1 MSAAARWTRFVAVGD
16 SFTEGLDDPRGDGTH
31 RGWADRIAEELAE
44 QTPSL
49 CYANLAVRGR
59 LLARIVDEQVPA
71 ALALRPDLVS
81 LAGGGNDVMRPRADL
96 PALERMLTDGAQRL
110 RDAGCDVLMFTTVD
124 PSRREPGSR
133 RVLPYLRGQIAGFND
148 GVRRAAER
156 TGAVLV
162 DLGGA
167 EEVFD
172 DPRLF
177 STDRLHLSSRG
188 HEVVTRAVLEALGVS
203 DDGSW
208 REPAPPADAPLWV
221 LRRLAD
227 LHWAASHGLP
237 WVHRRLAGRSSGDVV
252 QPKRPVLE
260 PVREPVSR

>member
-1 MSAAARWTRFVAVGD
+1 MSRWTRFVALGD
-16 SFTEGLDDPRGDGTH
+16 SFTEGLDDPLPTGGH
-31 RGWADRIAEELAE
+31 RGWADRVADGLA
-44 QTPSL
+44 QASPGL

-71 ALALRPDLVS
+71 ALELEPDLVS

-96 PALERMLTDGAQRL
+96 PGLERRLSDAAQRL

-133 RVLPYLRGQIAGFND
+133 RVLPYLSGQIAGFND

-162 DLGGA
+162 DLGA
-167 EEVFD
+167 EPVFD

-177 STDRLHLSSRG
+177 SSDRLHLSGRG
-188 HEVVTRAVLEALGVS
+188 HEVAAAAVLEALGVAS
-203 DDGSW
+203 DRSW
-208 REPAPPADAPLWV
+208 REPGPPADAPAWV
-221 LRRLAD
+221 LRMLAD
-227 LHWAASHGLP
+227 VHWVASHALP
-237 WVHRRLAGRSSGDVV
+237 WVHRRVTGRSSGDVV
-252 QPKRPVLE
+252 EPKRPALE
-260 PVREPVSR
+260 PVRG